1 VKTRFLLKAATDD
14 VHREL
19 DDRLSALDLA
29 TDDGYRRFLGFQAR
43 TVPAMEGAL
52 AAAGLSDL
60 IAGWEEGRRAASLE
74 SDLSALGHSMPSP
87 ASAPPITTAA
97 EALGA
102 AYVLEGSRLGGRI
115 LRGRVGKHLP
125 ARFLGES
132 THNPWP
138 HVVAALDRHLHSEAD
153 IDQARLAARR
163 TFGFFLDA
171 AKEAGL

>member
-1 VKTRFLLKAATDD
+1 MTNRFALKAATDD

-29 TDDGYRRFLGFQAR
+29 TDEGYRRFLGFQAR
-43 TVPAMEGAL
+43 TVPAIEGAL
-52 AAAGLSDL
+52 AAAGLSEL
-60 IAGWEEGRRAASLE
+60 VLGWDEGRR
-74 SDLSALGHSMPSP
+74 SDALQSDFSALGQSMPAP
-87 ASAPPITTAA
+87 AAAPSITSTA

-102 AYVLEGSRLGGRI
+102 AYVLEGSRLGGRV

-132 THNPWP
+132 GHNPWP
-138 HVVAALDRHLHSEAD
+138 RVVAALDRHLRSDAD
-153 IDQARLAARR
+153 VDAARRAARR

>member
-1 VKTRFLLKAATDD
+1 MTNRFALKAATDD

-29 TDDGYRRFLGFQAR
+29 TDDGYRRFLGFHAR
-43 TVPAMEGAL
+43 TVPAIEGAL
-52 AAAGLSDL
+52 AAAGLAELVD
-60 IAGWEEGRRAASLE
+60 GWGEGRRSEALK
-74 SDLSALGHSMPSP
+74 SDLSALGHSMPAP
-87 ASAPPITTAA
+87 APAPPITTTA

-102 AYVLEGSRLGGRI
+102 AYVLEGSRLGGRV

-153 IDQARLAARR
+153 VDEARLAARR

>member
-1 VKTRFLLKAATDD
+1 MTNRFALKAATDD

-29 TDDGYRRFLGFQAR
+29 TDDGYRRFLGFHAR
-43 TVPAMEGAL
+43 TGPAIEGAL
-52 AAAGLSDL
+52 VAAGLSKL
-60 IAGWEEGRRAASLE
+60 IEGWDEGRRSEALK
-74 SDLSALGHSMPSP
+74 SDLGVLGQSMPAP
-87 ASAPPITTAA
+87 AAAPPITTTA

-132 THNPWP
+132 GHNPWP
-138 HVVAALDRHLHSEAD
+138 RVVAALDRHLHSEAD
-153 IDQARLAARR
+153 VDEARHSARR